1 MASGSAASLSNHW
14 VILTLDDECQSIEG
28 EQHTQR
34 SYDIAFCFVYM
45 FFFTHSSGFFLVLK
59 SCRHFFQFRNSN
71 KRQKKNW
78 GQREKSS
85 SDWYKLKSE
94 RMRQWF
100 LPTCLSLSQFPP
112 SALYPRWQALAAIP
126 CKMTLR
132 GKGEQRYEWKL
143 SSVDHL
149 GHLLSLRGQA
159 SLPKTTAAAGLSKI
173 LCGTQFTQFWC
184 LSSEC
189 CGCRSFHYSHGW
201 LQFDH
206 HGLVFVLFNAV
217 ALMHTLRKN
226 NLYFNA

>member
-1 MASGSAASLSNHW
+1 MQPEKQ
-14 VILTLDDECQSIEG
+14 ILFI
-28 EQHTQR
+28 
-34 SYDIAFCFVYM
+34 YM
-45 FFFTHSSGFFLVLK
+45 FLRTLVAFFLVW
-59 SCRHFFQFRNSN
+59 RVVTIFFSSEILTKGR
-71 KRQKKNW
+71 KNW
-78 GQREKSS
+78 GQWEKSS

-94 RMRQWF
+94 HMRQWF

-173 LCGTQFTQFWC
+173 LCGTQFTLFWC
-184 LSSEC
+184 LNSEC
-189 CGCRSFHYSHGW
+189 CGCRSFHYSQGW
-201 LQFDH
+201 LQFYH
-206 HGLVFVLFNAV
+206 HSLVFVLFNAV